1 MFVSYE
7 DPRSLRL
14 KARLIRENGLGGV
27 MFWEYSADTSGE
39 LLGTLHDEL
48 RAKPR

>member
-1 MFVSYE
+1 VSYE

-14 KARLIRENGLGGV
+14 KTRLVREGGLGGV
-27 MFWEYSADTSGE
+27 MFWEYFADASGE
-39 LLGTLHDEL
+39 LLGTLYDEL